1 MHYKD
6 AVVWQKAMAVARGTY
21 GLAKALPKEEIF
33 AFRSQMTRAA
43 VSVPCN
49 IAEGWTRE
57 SRKDKAHFL
66 AIAQG
71 SAAEL
76 ETLITLAED
85 IGWFDRQDT
94 TLIRR
99 TLDEVSRMLTVLR
112 RKTREPNSATK
123 IEK

>member
-1 MHYKD
+1 MHYRE

-21 GLAKALPKEEIF
+21 GLAKALPKEEVF

-76 ETLITLAED
+76 ETLVTLAED
-85 IGWFDRQDT
+85 IGWFDPRATRPVRQ
-94 TLIRR
+94 

-112 RKTREPNSATK
+112 QRSRASTHLAKPGK
-123 IEK
+123 